1 MKKKVLPVI
10 ACAMGILVLWM
21 VASGFAVQTSAY
33 ITDDFSVSED
43 GSEMRF
49 SVGVGSSMGYIRGY
63 KDEGGGVKPHYLKFY
78 SAGGGFN
85 SSIGAKNEFVLQL
98 SPDDTE
104 IYVYHGDGGY
114 ELALEKTTETGEW
127 HRKKSSEKSEK
138 SSAHRQIR

>member
-49 SVGVGSSMGYIRGY
+49 SVGV
-63 KDEGGGVKPHYLKFY
+63 KPHYLKFY
-78 SAGGGFN
+78 SAWGGFN

>member
-33 ITDDFSVSED
+33 ITDDFSVYED

-49 SVGVGSSMGYIRGY
+49 SVGV
-63 KDEGGGVKPHYLKFY
+63 KPHYLKFY
-78 SAGGGFN
+78 SARGGFN

-114 ELALEKTTETGEW
+114 ELALEKIIETGEW
-127 HRKKSSEKSEK
+127 HRKKSYEK

>member
-49 SVGVGSSMGYIRGY
+49 SVGV
-63 KDEGGGVKPHYLKFY
+63 KPHYLKFY
-78 SAGGGFN
+78 SAWGGFN

-114 ELALEKTTETGEW
+114 EMALEKIIETGEW
-127 HRKKSSEKSEK
+127 HRKKSYEK